1 MDALVVCV
9 CNDLGAQVLQ
19 AAVDVG
25 LPAIFEKPGALS
37 ADRLRSVAES
47 ARNRGVTLG
56 AMMPWR
62 WHPIVQEV
70 REAVRDGALGRVMAV
85 EARQVTTQVRYRDP
99 SHWMFHRD
107 TAGSGILAWLGCHLI
122 DMLCFLLNERIVD
135 VTAMVGN
142 QNPEIIDVEDTACLA
157 FRFRSGTL
165 GTLQAGYLLAKG
177 PGGVGPSYD
186 RFLALRG
193 TDGWATLDLTSRDGY
208 TLLSAAPGRDAGGMR
223 RRHFNVP
230 QSNAYAGVAGQE
242 FLSAFLTASRLGRPA
257 PSPIEDAVHVLEVI
271 DAALESSAT
280 DRAVRIGT
288 PA

>member
-1 MDALVVCV
+1 
-9 CNDLGAQVLQ
+9 
-19 AAVDVG
+19 
-25 LPAIFEKPGALS
+25 
-37 ADRLRSVAES
+37 
-47 ARNRGVTLG
+47 
-56 AMMPWR
+56 
-62 WHPIVQEV
+62 
-70 REAVRDGALGRVMAV
+70 
-85 EARQVTTQVRYRDP
+85 
-99 SHWMFHRD
+99 
-107 TAGSGILAWLGCHLI
+107 
-122 DMLCFLLNERIVD
+122 
-135 VTAMVGN
+135 MVGN
-142 QNPEIIDVEDTACLA
+142 QNPEIIDLEDTACLA

-280 DRAVRIGT
+280 DRGRPDRDASLSRHF
-288 PA
+288 PATFAPMRRAGQGAARGLPGRAPISLIVAR